1 MLRGDG
7 KVYIL
12 KTPDMKLRYDKATS
26 LQNGK
31 NKEFIFNLI
40 DRPILEDKNK
50 LNERVVFF
58 SNKEHFLKIT
68 SDQVLQIPEKASD
81 HKEADTKLVALVE
94 SVEVN
99 GNSVMVRSPSGDIDT
114 LVLFILHQFE
124 GKNVF
129 IDNGVRK
136 NRKIIDMSTTML
148 SSQQRHALAGVH
160 AFSGNDY
167 ISSFSRKGKKKMWN
181 LVLKNERFL
190 QVFSEFGLISN
201 TTDDA
206 ISSLEEFLWCLYG
219 DPKMKK
225 VGKLRVK
232 LFQTR
237 FNGDGKNIDLISLP
251 PCYSNM
257 RLHIDRA
264 CYVAIMFHESRRL
277 MMLLDDPVEHG

>member
-12 KTPDMKLRYDKATS
+12 KTPHIKLPYDMTTF

-31 NKEFIFNLI
+31 NMELLFNLMERSI
-40 DRPILEDKNK
+40 VEDKNK

-129 IDNGVRK
+129 IDNGVGK
-136 NRKIIDMSTTML
+136 NRKITDMSTTKL
-148 SSQQRHALAGVH
+148 SSCI
-160 AFSGNDY
+160 F
-167 ISSFSRKGKKKMWN
+167 GK
-181 LVLKNERFL
+181 
-190 QVFSEFGLISN
+190 
-201 TTDDA
+201 
-206 ISSLEEFLWCLYG
+206 
-219 DPKMKK
+219 
-225 VGKLRVK
+225 
-232 LFQTR
+232 
-237 FNGDGKNIDLISLP
+237 
-251 PCYSNM
+251 
-257 RLHIDRA
+257 
-264 CYVAIMFHESRRL
+264 
-277 MMLLDDPVEHG
+277 

>member
-1 MLRGDG
+1 MLCGDF

-12 KTPDMKLRYDKATS
+12 ETPDRKLPFDMTTFS
-26 LQNGK
+26 QNGK
-31 NKEFIFNLI
+31 NKALLFNLI
-40 DRPILEDKNK
+40 ERFIVEDKNK

-129 IDNGVRK
+129 INNGVGK

-160 AFSGNDY
+160 SFLENDY
-167 ISSFSRKGKKKMWN
+167 VSSFSRKRKEKMWN

-190 QVFSEFGLISN
+190 QVFSEFGMISN

-219 DPKMKK
+219 DPK
-225 VGKLRVK
+225 
-232 LFQTR
+232 
-237 FNGDGKNIDLISLP
+237 I
-251 PCYSNM
+251 
-257 RLHIDRA
+257 
-264 CYVAIMFHESRRL
+264 
-277 MMLLDDPVEHG
+277 